1 MNNPLKSITKKEW
14 TLWIGSVGV
23 ILLSNILTGKVDF
36 LMLVAALVGGDISS
50 TSCKGQSLG
59 TNTDD
64 RL

>member
-36 LMLVAALVGGDISS
+36 LMLVAALVGV
-50 TSCKGQSLG
+50 TSLVLAAKGNFWAQILMM
-59 TNTDD
+59 
-64 RL
+64 